1 MADSTLDNAKDTT
14 KEISVL
20 AADSRTGSAPDTTD
34 ESANEKEPKK
44 LGLLSRV
51 LAKMEKVYPGIAR
64 MEADSLKPNSSE
76 TLPSLGSAPN
86 TTGDSERVP
95 EELHLLSRV
104 AARLA
109 RNVNGEEDVALDAEE
124 EDVLAQVIAQFD
136 SSSDPD
142 SSSDSDSSS
151 DPDSSSAWIE
161 GANVQ
166 IGPEVLRNED
176 SGTGPTPA
184 VDTAFT
190 AVPKDEIEGARRA
203 ASDLDPKLA
212 KVALGTAAVALAGLI
227 GNDIRK
233 HIEKREP
240 REREA
245 KQKEREDGIAQG
257 TTSKGKDANVEE
269 ATTGA
274 VPATAAAAAALVRNE
289 IRKHIEERDARQR
302 EAKQKEREDGTA
314 PALTTQGKGANDEN
328 AITALDADARGDRN
342 KTMESKIEG
351 NSGVK
356 EAVANP
362 GADLEAGDEKKG
374 TVAAQKTTPERS
386 GLPRRA
392 LASIKRIVKQEVAVR
407 RLQTQEQTAE
417 ESPAETTP
425 IEQDE
430 RRQKEKADI
439 VDAVIEKFQEE
450 QRIDAAEVRELTAQ
464 LKEIIYKTRTS
475 H

>member
-1 MADSTLDNAKDTT
+1 MADSTLDTAKDTT
-14 KEISVL
+14 TEISVL
-20 AADSRTGSAPDTTD
+20 AADSQTGSAPDTTD

-51 LAKMEKVYPGIAR
+51 LAKMEKVNAR
-64 MEADSLKPNSSE
+64 IEADSLKPNSSQ
-76 TLPSLGSAPN
+76 TSPSLGSAPT
-86 TTGDSERVP
+86 TTGDSERIP
-95 EELHLLSRV
+95 GELGLLSRV
-104 AARLA
+104 AAKLEGINA
-109 RNVNGEEDVALDAEE
+109 RNDNEEEDIALDAEE
-124 EDVLAQVIAQFD
+124 EDVLAQVIDQLD

-142 SSSDSDSSS
+142 SSSDTDSSS

-190 AVPKDEIEGARRA
+190 AVPKDKVEGARRT
-203 ASDLDPKLA
+203 ASDLDSKLA
-212 KVALGTAAVALAGLI
+212 KVALGTAAVALASLL
-227 GNDIRK
+227 GNEIRK
-233 HIEKREP
+233 HIEKRQ
-240 REREA
+240 R
-245 KQKEREDGIAQG
+245 QKERKDGIAQG
-257 TTSKGKDANVEE
+257 PTSKGKDANVEE

-274 VPATAAAAAALVRNE
+274 VPATAAAAALVRNE

-314 PALTTQGKGANDEN
+314 PGLTTQGKGANDEKG
-328 AITALDADARGDRN
+328 ITALDADARGDRN

-351 NSGVK
+351 NGGVQ
-356 EAVANP
+356 EAVTNP
-362 GADLEAGDEKKG
+362 GADLEAGDEKKV
-374 TVAAQKTTPERS
+374 TVAAQEMTPERS
-386 GLPRRA
+386 GLSRRA
-392 LASIKRIVKQEVAVR
+392 WASIKRIVKQEVAVR

-439 VDAVIEKFQEE
+439 VDVVIEKFQEE

-464 LKEIIYKTRTS
+464 LKEIIDKKRTS

>member
-1 MADSTLDNAKDTT
+1 MASSMADSTLDNAKDTT

-124 EDVLAQVIAQFD
+124 EDVLAQVIAQLD

-190 AVPKDEIEGARRA
+190 AVPKDKVEGARRT
-203 ASDLDPKLA
+203 ASDLDSKLA
-212 KVALGTAAVALAGLI
+212 KVALGTAAVALASLL
-227 GNDIRK
+227 GNEIRK
-233 HIEKREP
+233 HIEKRQ
-240 REREA
+240 
-245 KQKEREDGIAQG
+245 KQKERKDGIAQG

-274 VPATAAAAAALVRNE
+274 VPATAAAAALVRNE

-392 LASIKRIVKQEVAVR
+392 LASMKRIVKQEVAVR
-407 RLQTQEQTAE
+407 RLQTQERTAE